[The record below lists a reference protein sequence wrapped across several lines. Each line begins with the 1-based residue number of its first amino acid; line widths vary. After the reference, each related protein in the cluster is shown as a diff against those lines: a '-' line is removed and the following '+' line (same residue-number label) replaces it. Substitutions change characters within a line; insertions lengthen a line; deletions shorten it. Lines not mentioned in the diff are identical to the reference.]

1 MSTHADDNSQVTQA
15 GHVHIFVNR
24 RKIPIE
30 DPTVTGAQLLD
41 LADFEGTQWD
51 LLELQGEGD
60 PSGGTLILAD
70 QQLTLHNAGRFRV
83 VPGNRTFGGR

>member
-1 MSTHADDNSQVTQA
+1 MSTHTDPRTKPDQDT
-15 GHVHIFVNR
+15 HIHIFVNR

-30 DPTVTGAQLLD
+30 DPTVSGAELLD

-51 LLELQGEGD
+51 LLQLHGEGD

-70 QQLTLHNAGRFRV
+70 QQITLHNADRFRV
-83 VPGNRTFGGR
+83 VPGSRTFGGR